1 MKIPFTD
8 IEVSFNNL
16 SKPQPQK
23 ANVQKTIHFE
33 QQLQRVRQDAQRFN
47 IALQAAESPM
57 YPNRFLLMQTY
68 QQIILDGQVQSA
80 LLQRKSKILSQKY
93 VLRRP
98 DGEEDED
105 MAKLF
110 NAKWFYDFQNLAL
123 DSIFWG
129 FSLVQFGPVI
139 NDAFE
144 YANLV
149 PRIYVVPE
157 FDLVRP
163 NTATVIEGIKF
174 TEPPYNNWAIGVGDK
189 KNLGLG
195 MYLAPYV
202 IWKKNSMAAWAE
214 FAEIFGS
221 PVRIGKTDVRDET
234 TRKNMENMMKN
245 MSVASWAVL
254 DLNDNIDLVQASRTD
269 AYQVFDKMVERCNS
283 EITKIILGQTG
294 TTDEKAYSGSAGVHE
309 NVAAMIAKQDLVNM
323 EFVINGQLIPM
334 MIRLGFPLQGYKFE
348 YDATEQLSMLDQLEI
363 DKALMT
369 KYNLNIEYLE
379 KKYNVE
385 IDDADSMAEG
395 ELNSDVVNIAKR
407 LQALYNV

>member
-1 MKIPFTD
+1 MKIPF
-8 IEVSFNNL
+8 FNINVDFTNL
-16 SKPQPQK
+16 NKPQPTK
-23 ANVQKTIHFE
+23 SNVQKTIHFE
-33 QQLQRVRQDAQRFN
+33 QQLQRVRQDAQKFN

-80 LLQRKSKILSQKY
+80 ILQRKSKVLAQRY
-93 VLRRP
+93 VLRGA
-98 DGEEDED
+98 DGEENEEL
-105 MAKLF
+105 AKLF

-129 FSLVQFGPVI
+129 FSLVQFGPVL

-157 FDLVRP
+157 FDLVRE
-163 NTATVIEGIKF
+163 NTATVTDGVVF
-174 TEPPYNNWAIGVGDK
+174 TEPPYNNWAIGVGEK

-202 IWKKNSMAAWAE
+202 IWKKNAMAAWAE
-214 FAEIFGS
+214 FAEVFGS

-254 DLNDNIDLVQASRTD
+254 DLNDSIDLVQASRTD

-283 EITKIILGQTG
+283 EISKIILGQTG
-294 TTDEKAYSGSAGVHE
+294 TTDEKSYSGSANVHE
-309 NVAAMIAKQDLVNM
+309 NVAAVIGKQDLVNM
-323 EFVINGQLIPM
+323 EFVVNAQLIPM

-348 YDATEQLSMLDQLEI
+348 HDTTEQLSIMDQIKVDAE
-363 DKALMT
+363 LMK

-379 KKYNVE
+379 QKYNVE
-385 IDDADSMAEG
+385 IDDADSAAEG
-395 ELNSDVVNIAKR
+395 EVVNIAKR
-407 LQALYNV
+407 LRNLYNV